1 MLALIDDDNTPELL
15 LIEDNSHA
23 SGVKVYTYYQGSVVE
38 LGEFG
43 SFGSMQYV
51 EKGGMIFSGYSGMGV
66 GSSQFFQM
74 EDGEAKLVC
83 SMMSYQP
90 FDGSP
95 ETYEIDGIS
104 ATEEAFQKKWEELYD
119 ADEYI
124 LIGYDDGLDIWESEI
139 TDLLTEAKD
148 VLLLQRESP
157 RFAEMVAEQSEA
169 MYILTCIR

>member
-23 SGVKVYTYYQGSVVE
+23 SGVKVYTYYQGSVIE

-51 EKGGMIFSGYSGMGV
+51 ERGGMIFSGYSGMGV

-90 FDGSP
+90 FDGSS

-104 ATEEAFQKKWEELYD
+104 ATKEAFQKKWEELYD

-139 TDLLTEAKD
+139 TDLLTDAKD
-148 VLLLQRESP
+148 ILLLQRESP
-157 RFAEMVAEQSEA
+157 NLAKMVAEQSEA